1 MAEMQQVARLAEIA
15 ENRPFGV
22 MLGDDSFVLIRN
34 GSEVRAFSGKCPHAG
49 APLAE
54 GAICNGRLICPWH
67 KGSFAIAD
75 GRLLEP
81 PPLES
86 LRRYPTRIEGDA
98 VLVSSEA
105 EPPLPRTAAGSDHP
119 VFVVIG
125 AGAAGTAGACALREA
140 GFAGRLVL
148 IGPEAPYDRTAL
160 SKFVVSGEM
169 PAAETPLL
177 RDDATLAA
185 LAIER
190 VVEKVARLDTTDQKV
205 VLCKGQAISFDAALI
220 ATGGTPRR
228 PDIPGA
234 SGPRV
239 HVLRNREDAV
249 AIHEALKAH
258 GTVAH
263 AVLLGGGFIGME
275 AASAFRT
282 RGVAVTVV
290 TSQSAPFAEQI
301 GPAAGGRLL
310 RLHEENGVAFRKARR
325 AVAIADG
332 PQGATL
338 TLDDGGSLT
347 ADLVLLGLGIRP
359 RTEFVQG
366 IALGNDGGLTVDA
379 GLRAAPGI
387 YAAGDIAAMPLH
399 GESRRIEHWRYAQQ
413 QARLAA
419 RNMLGAEISYDD
431 VPFFWTQHYGHRVEC
446 LGDPRH
452 WDEEIVLGDLG
463 SLTFV
468 VLLAKDGEVR
478 AAVAC
483 QRERAMAV
491 LSDGLRRPLPVAEA
505 QALIMEC

>member
-1 MAEMQQVARLAEIA
+1 MAGMQKVARLAEIP
-15 ENRPFGV
+15 ENHPFAV
-22 MLGDDSFVLIRN
+22 KLADESMILIRI
-34 GSEVRAFSGKCPHAG
+34 GSDVRAFAGKCPHAG
-49 APLAE
+49 APLDE

-67 KGSFAIAD
+67 KGSFAITD
-75 GRLLEP
+75 GALLDP
-81 PPLES
+81 PALEG
-86 LRRYPTRIEGDA
+86 LRRYPTRIEADA
-98 VLVSSEA
+98 VLVSPEA
-105 EPPLPRTAAGSDHP
+105 EPPLPRSVAGDDHR
-119 VFVVIG
+119 VFVVVG

-140 GFAGRLVL
+140 GFAGRLLL
-148 IGPEAPYDRTAL
+148 IGPEPPYDRTVL

-169 PAAETPLL
+169 PVAEIPPL

-190 VVEKVARLDTTDQKV
+190 VVEEAVRLDASDQKV
-205 VLCKGQAISFDAALI
+205 VLSNGQAIFFDAALI
-220 ATGGTPRR
+220 ATGGMPRR
-228 PDIPGA
+228 PEIPGA
-234 SGPRV
+234 NGPRV
-239 HVLRNREDAV
+239 HVLRNREDAA
-249 AIHEALKAH
+249 AIHEALKAR
-258 GTVAH
+258 GTGAH

-290 TSQSAPFAEQI
+290 TSESAPFTKQI

-310 RLHEENGVAFRKARR
+310 RLHEENGVVFRKARK

-332 PQGATL
+332 PQDATL
-338 TLDDGGSLT
+338 MLDDGESLT

-359 RTEFVQG
+359 RTDFVEG
-366 IALGNDGGLTVDA
+366 IKLGEDGGLAVDT
-379 GLRAAPGI
+379 GLRAAPAI
-387 YAAGDIAAMPLH
+387 YAAGDIAAMPLG
-399 GESRRIEHWRYAQQ
+399 GEARRIEHWRYAQQ

-419 RNMLGAEISYDD
+419 RNMLGAEVSYDD

-463 SLTFV
+463 GLTFV

-491 LSDGLRRPLPVAEA
+491 LSDRMRRPLPVAEA

>member
-1 MAEMQQVARLAEIA
+1 VAETRQVAWLAEIT

-22 MLGDDSFVLIRN
+22 TLGDESIVLIRT
-34 GSEVRAFSGKCPHAG
+34 GSEVRAFAGKCPHAG
-49 APLAE
+49 APLEE

-67 KGSFAIAD
+67 KGSFDITD
-75 GRLLEP
+75 GTLLEP
-81 PPLES
+81 PPLEG
-86 LRRYPTRIEGDA
+86 LRRYPARIEGDA
-98 VLVSSEA
+98 VLVSPEA
-105 EPPLPRTAAGSDHP
+105 EPPLSRTVTGDDHR
-119 VFVVIG
+119 VFVVVG

-140 GFAGRLVL
+140 GFAGRLLL
-148 IGPEAPYDRTAL
+148 IGPEAPYDRTVL

-169 PAAETPLL
+169 PVGEIPPL
-177 RDDATLAA
+177 RHDATLAG

-190 VVEKVARLDTTDQKV
+190 VVEEVVRLDATDQKV
-205 VLCKGQAISFDAALI
+205 VLSKGQAISFDAALI
-220 ATGGTPRR
+220 AAGGTPRR

-234 SGPRV
+234 NASRV
-239 HVLRNREDAV
+239 HVLRNREDA
-249 AIHEALKAH
+249 ATIHEALKAR
-258 GTVAH
+258 GTGAH

-290 TSQSAPFAEQI
+290 TSEGAPFTKQM

-310 RLHEENGVAFRKARR
+310 RLHEENGVVFRKTRE

-332 PQGATL
+332 PPVATV
-338 TLDDGGSLT
+338 TLDDGENLT

-359 RTEFVQG
+359 RTDFVEG
-366 IALGNDGGLTVDA
+366 IKLAEDGGLTVDA
-379 GLRAAPGI
+379 GLRAAPAI
-387 YAAGDIAAMPLH
+387 YAAGDIAAMPLG
-399 GESRRIEHWRYAQQ
+399 GEARRIEHWRYAQQ

-419 RNMLGAEISYDD
+419 RNMLGADVTYDD
-431 VPFFWTQHYGHRVEC
+431 IPFFWTQHYGKRFEC

-463 SLTFV
+463 APTFV

-491 LSDGLRRPLPVAEA
+491 LSDRLRRPLPIAEA
-505 QALIMEC
+505 RRLVMEC

>member
-1 MAEMQQVARLAEIA
+1 M
-15 ENRPFGV
+15 
-22 MLGDDSFVLIRN
+22 
-34 GSEVRAFSGKCPHAG
+34 
-49 APLAE
+49 
-54 GAICNGRLICPWH
+54 
-67 KGSFAIAD
+67 
-75 GRLLEP
+75 
-81 PPLES
+81 
-86 LRRYPTRIEGDA
+86 
-98 VLVSSEA
+98 
-105 EPPLPRTAAGSDHP
+105 
-119 VFVVIG
+119 
-125 AGAAGTAGACALREA
+125 
-140 GFAGRLVL
+140 L
-148 IGPEAPYDRTAL
+148 IGPEAPYDRTVL

-190 VVEKVARLDTTDQKV
+190 VVEKVARLSTTDQKV
-205 VLCKGQAISFDAALI
+205 VLCRAKPSPSMRPSSPPAAR
-220 ATGGTPRR
+220 PRR

-282 RGVAVTVV
+282 RGVAVTGRDLPIR
-290 TSQSAPFAEQI
+290 AFRRADR
-301 GPAAGGRLL
+301 AGGGRAAAP
-310 RLHEENGVAFRKARR
+310 LHEENGVAFRKARR